1 MSEPK
6 TRYQRRIDVLDFQVP
21 RLTRYERF
29 DRVLTTILKEVCAG
43 SELKAEAKGK
53 RILISLGT
61 KGLWEFPT
69 LEVGLRSIGDILE
82 GNIGTVTQIEGD
94 CPGINPLDQEL
105 LNGSFLSVSAFGD
118 KVKVCWVRIL
128 PTQEI
133 GLKSGGSHRVAQTGV
148 RTLIRDASKLLSLI
162 REAVEAPERIDKVST
177 LAHRP
182 E

>member
-6 TRYQRRIDVLDFQVP
+6 TRYQRRIDVPDHQVP

-43 SELKAEAKGK
+43 SELRAEAKGK

-61 KGLWEFPT
+61 KGVWEFPT
-69 LEVGLRSIGDILE
+69 LETGLRSIGDILE
-82 GNIGTVTQIEGD
+82 QNIGAVTTIEGD
-94 CPGINPLDQEL
+94 CPGLDPLDREL
-105 LNGSFLSVSAFGD
+105 LSGSFLSVSAFGD
-118 KVKVCWVRIL
+118 KVKVCWIRTL
-128 PTQEI
+128 PAQEI

-162 REAVEAPERIDKVST
+162 REAVVAPERVDKVST
-177 LAHRP
+177 LARRP